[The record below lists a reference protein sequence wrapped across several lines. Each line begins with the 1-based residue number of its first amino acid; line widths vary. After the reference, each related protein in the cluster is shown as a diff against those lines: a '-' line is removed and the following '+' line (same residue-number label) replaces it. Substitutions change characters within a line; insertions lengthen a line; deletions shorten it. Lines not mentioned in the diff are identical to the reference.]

1 MSFKRKV
8 LRNNYYNEYK
18 KAKKEYKESISY
30 KKGEDFMSFSEYI
43 KECEIGGAG
52 SENIKY

>member
-43 KECEIGGAG
+43 KQSEIGGAG